1 MNSTATKNLALSA
14 LFLTL
19 ALLLPFLTGQI
30 PSIGSA
36 LLPMHIPVL
45 VAGYVCG
52 YRHAAV
58 VGLIAPVL
66 RSLIFTMP
74 KLFPTAVAMSFELAT
89 YGLLIGIMYAAF
101 SGYIGE
107 KSFILLKINK
117 LFNRIFSVNI
127 NRYIATYISLIVAMI
142 GGRVV
147 WGFVSLILLGVDGGE
162 FTIAIFFQGAFLG
175 AIPGILL
182 QLILI
187 PTLIL
192 GLERA
197 KVIKH
202 A

>member
-1 MNSTATKNLALSA
+1 MNNTATKNLALSA
-14 LFLTL
+14 LFLAL

-45 VAGYVCG
+45 IAGYVCG
-52 YRHAAV
+52 YKHALAIGFV
-58 VGLIAPVL
+58 SPVL
-66 RSLIFTMP
+66 RSLIFGMP
-74 KLFPTAVAMSFELAT
+74 PLFPTAIAMSFELAT
-89 YGLLIGIMYAAF
+89 YGLLTGIL
-101 SGYIGE
+101 YI
-107 KSFILLKINK
+107 
-117 LFNRIFSVNI
+117 IFSKNVN
-127 NRYIATYISLIVAMI
+127 RLAATYISLVIAMI
-142 GGRVV
+142 GGRIV
-147 WGFVSLILLGVDGGE
+147 WGIVSLILLGVNGGE
-162 FTIAIFFQGAFLG
+162 FTVAIFLQGAFLG

-187 PTLIL
+187 PTLVF